1 VSTPQPAPD
10 ALPFADVAVDARVA
24 DGPELFTYA
33 IPPGMDVRPGH
44 LVRVPFG
51 NRTLAGVVTERVG
64 ASKAGYAKPIAGLVF
79 PAPLISPTGLAL
91 ARWVAREYRSTLY
104 DALAPLL
111 PPGLR
116 TRSGTR
122 LRLSPNAPAP
132 ERLGEGPRRLLA
144 YLHAHP
150 RPHALAA
157 LTRTLGPWTANAA
170 RALAEAGL
178 VEEEAAVPH
187 PPQPARPVLAV
198 RPLLAPRALRALAAS
213 LTRAPKQ
220 AALALRLANGALPAA
235 VAREEF
241 GASAVDGLVR
251 RGAAVLEP
259 LAPALATA
267 SAAPS
272 LLPTPAQAA
281 ALAAIN
287 GAQDAQTGQGFLLH
301 GVTGSG
307 KTEVY
312 LQALAHC
319 LGRGRQAI
327 VLVPELSLTP
337 QAVARFEA
345 RFPGRVAV
353 LHSGLSPTQAWA
365 AWWRARRGEADVV
378 VGPRSAVFAPLERV
392 GLVVVDEEHEPAYKQ
407 ADNQPRYHARAV
419 ALALGEL
426 TGAPVVLG
434 SATPD
439 VVTALAAEHGRLT
452 RLGLEERIERSGA
465 ARPRAAVEVV
475 DMRAELRA
483 GNRSVFSG
491 ALRAGLEETLAAG
504 QQAILFLNR
513 RGAATVVEC
522 RTCGQPVRCTHCGTP
537 FTLHTQEG
545 GTLLLC
551 HHCNRRRGMPRTC
564 PACRSASIRSLG
576 LGTERLAS
584 EVAAAFPQARV
595 LRWDHDTAPTVT
607 AHARLLEA
615 FERGEGDV
623 LVGTQMVAKGLD
635 LPGVVLVGA
644 VLADIGLNV
653 PDYRAPERAFQLLTQ
668 VAGRAGRASLP
679 GRAIIQ
685 TYQPEHYAV
694 QAAAAQ
700 DYGAFYQ
707 QELLHRRAHGYP
719 PFGRLVRLL
728 FTHTDQRHA
737 RQEATRM
744 ANALRH
750 AIASWDIA
758 GSDVVGPAPAF
769 PPRGRGG
776 WRWGVLVRGPQP
788 HQVLEQVSM
797 PPGWVVDVDPASTL

>member
-1 VSTPQPAPD
+1 M
-10 ALPFADVAVDARVA
+10 AVDARVPG
-24 DGPELFTYA
+24 GPELFTYA
-33 IPPGMDVRPGH
+33 VPPGMDVRPGH

-51 NRTLAGVVTERVG
+51 RRTLAGVVVDRTG
-64 ASKAGYAKPIAGLVF
+64 ASKAGYAKPIEALVY
-79 PAPLISPTGLAL
+79 PEPLVSPTGLAL
-91 ARWVAREYRSTLY
+91 ARWVASEYRATLY

-116 TRSGTR
+116 TRAGTQVR
-122 LRLSPNAPAP
+122 LRPSGAPP

-144 YLHAHP
+144 HLRAHP

-157 LTRTLGPWTANAA
+157 LTRTLGPWVTNAA
-170 RALAEAGL
+170 RALTEAGL
-178 VEEEAAVPH
+178 VEEETAVPR
-187 PPQPARPVLAV
+187 PPSPARPVLS
-198 RPLLAPRALRALAAS
+198 LLPAHAPARLRALADELA
-213 LTRAPKQ
+213 RAPRQ
-220 AALALRLANGALPAA
+220 AALAVRLAEGPLPAA
-235 VAREEF
+235 LARREY
-241 GASAVDGLVR
+241 GASAVEGLVR
-251 RGAAVLEP
+251 RGAAT
-259 LAPALATA
+259 LAPC
-267 SAAPS
+267 APAHAPGPVGPAP
-272 LLPTPAQAA
+272 LPTPAQAA

-287 GAQDAQTGQGFLLH
+287 AAQERGDGAGFLLH

-319 LGRGRQAI
+319 LVQGRTAI

-337 QAVARFEA
+337 QTVARFEA

-365 AWWRARRGEADVV
+365 SWWRARRGEASVV

-407 ADNQPRYHARAV
+407 ADAAPRYHARAV
-419 ALALGEL
+419 ALTLGRL
-426 TGAPVVLG
+426 HGAPVVLG

-439 VVTALAAEHGRLT
+439 VVTAHAAATGALT
-452 RLGLEERIERSGA
+452 RLGLDQRIERTGA
-465 ARPRAAVEVV
+465 ARPRAEVAVV
-475 DMRAELRA
+475 DMRAELRE
-483 GNRSVFSG
+483 GNRSVFSE

-504 QQAILFLNR
+504 HQAILFLNR

-537 FTLHTQEG
+537 FTLHG
-545 GTLLLC
+545 GQADEAPMLLC
-551 HHCNRRRGMPRTC
+551 HHCNRRRRTPRTC
-564 PACRSASIRSLG
+564 PHCRSGSIRSLG
-576 LGTERLAS
+576 LGTERLAE
-584 EVAAAFPQARV
+584 EVATAFPAARV
-595 LRWDHDTAPTVT
+595 LRWDHDTAPTVA

-653 PDYRAPERAFQLLTQ
+653 PDYRAAERTFQLLTQ

-700 DYGAFYQ
+700 DYEAFYQ

-719 PFGRLVRLL
+719 PFGRLARLL
-728 FTHTDQRHA
+728 FTHPDQQHA
-737 RQEATRM
+737 RQEAQRM
-744 ANALRH
+744 GNVLRH
-750 AIASWDIA
+750 AIGAWDAA
-758 GSDVVGPAPAF
+758 GTDVVGPAPAF

-776 WRWGVLVRGPQP
+776 WRWGVLLRGPRP
-788 HQVLEQVSM
+788 HQVLEQITV
-797 PPGWVVDVDPASTL
+797 PPGWSVDIDPASTL